1 MIGRKPKANDIMDND
16 ELRRQMLT
24 IARMT
29 DASKAQQDV
38 AIQRLRSIAR
48 KRFIRSAIPNLPKT
62 LARDVQQ
69 MRDAGVSAETIT
81 DFVVQMVPDAEARIQ
96 FLMKRLPKEIA
107 TI

>member
-1 MIGRKPKANDIMDND
+1 MIGRKPKTTDIMDND
-16 ELRRQMLT
+16 ELRRHMLT
-24 IARMT
+24 ITRMT

-38 AIQRLRSIAR
+38 IMHRLRSIAR

-69 MRDAGVSAETIT
+69 MRGAGVSADTIT

-96 FLMKRLPKEIA
+96 FLMKEAATEIA
-107 TI
+107 TM